1 MVWPSSNSGFLGAQL
16 FMASIMLADNYV
28 RVKETEIS
36 DVITRFLHRFLPIS
50 WQNRIRESGF
60 ARFIVDVGA
69 YPRAIQLAVL
79 NLQQALDFWNITA
92 HLKRFQYGDTPD
104 HIIEVFEPLNS
115 SPYDRTL
122 LLAGSDLQSAVS
134 TEQFSSRTLV
144 FVHGGAWGC
153 GRSWHYRMVANG
165 LGVKLGVTSVVVV
178 GYPTYPLSSILGE
191 SECVAEAVKFIQNN
205 DQVRQLI
212 TGDPASTMW
221 DASKHSIVLSGHS
234 SGANICAL
242 ALLNNVDATP
252 AEGNSGTGSNVIRT
266 TALNVDTFISLA
278 GVFDIGKHYLF
289 ESNRGVQLI
298 SPMCAAACGRKCF
311 GMCSPT
317 TIARGMLRRLSRNTT
332 QVNATGVNRD
342 ETAAGAMRVGLPRM
356 VLIHGRKDA
365 VVPHSSSE
373 EFCAALKALGCEANV
388 YTVEVSVVLIVWNNS
403 STFMAFSA

>member
-1 MVWPSSNSGFLGAQL
+1 
-16 FMASIMLADNYV
+16 MASIMLADNYV

-36 DVITRFLHRFLPIS
+36 DVITRFLHRLLPIS

-60 ARFIVDVGA
+60 VRFIVDVGA
-69 YPRAIQLAVL
+69 YPRAIQLVMW
-79 NLQQALDFWNITA
+79 NVQQALDFWNITA
-92 HLKRFQYGDTPD
+92 RLDRFQYGDTSD

-165 LGVKLGVTSVVVV
+165 LGVKLGVKSVVVV

-191 SECVAEAVKFIQNN
+191 SECVAEAVKFIQN
-205 DQVRQLI
+205 DDHVRHLI
-212 TGDPASTMW
+212 TGDPASTVW
-221 DASKHSIVLSGHS
+221 DASKHSLVLSGHS

-242 ALLNNVDATP
+242 ALLNNVDITP
-252 AEGNSGTGSNVIRT
+252 ADNSDKTSRAT
-266 TALNVDTFISLA
+266 RATSLNVDTFISLA

-317 TIARGMLRRLSRNTT
+317 TIARGILRRLSQNGA

-356 VLIHGRKDA
+356 VLVHGRKDA

-373 EFCAALKALGCEANV
+373 EFCAALKALGCEADV
-388 YTVEVSVVLIVWNNS
+388 YTVEVSYFFCIL
-403 STFMAFSA
+403 